1 MDREFPADA
10 PVTDIA
16 DGVYRN
22 GVALV
27 RGHYDPALI
36 ADIAGQAVQRYARE
50 DALVREGKLGVNRH
64 RAFEL
69 AEVVVGGRPAAEL
82 LITDLARF
90 VCGVCIETLTPVPT
104 HAYVRTSTPG
114 EADLVLPFH
123 QDSRIV
129 GLPLINMWIP
139 LSDCGR
145 TIPGLEVVARKLG
158 VLETL
163 PVGTSGNFYAGHGM
177 EIDAKLVLDTY
188 ADDLWHPEFKA
199 GDVLIFLGTTVHR
212 SYVTA
217 AMTGSRTS
225 IDLRLIAPRP

>member
-36 ADIAGQAVQRYARE
+36 AEIAGQAARRYAHE
-50 DALVREGKLGVNRH
+50 DASVRDGKLAANRH

-69 AEVVVGGRPAAEL
+69 AEIVIAGRPAAEA

-90 VCGVCIETLTPVPT
+90 VCGVCIGTLAPVPT

-129 GLPLINMWIP
+129 GVPLINMWIP

-145 TIPGLEVVARKLG
+145 AIPGLEVVARKLG
-158 VLETL
+158 VMETL
-163 PVGTSGNFYAGHGM
+163 PQGTGGNFYAGHGL
-177 EIDAKLVLDTY
+177 EIDAKTVLDAY
-188 ADDLWHPEFKA
+188 EHDLWHPEFKA

-217 AMTGSRTS
+217 GMTGSRTS
-225 IDLRLIAPRP
+225 IDLRLVAPRS